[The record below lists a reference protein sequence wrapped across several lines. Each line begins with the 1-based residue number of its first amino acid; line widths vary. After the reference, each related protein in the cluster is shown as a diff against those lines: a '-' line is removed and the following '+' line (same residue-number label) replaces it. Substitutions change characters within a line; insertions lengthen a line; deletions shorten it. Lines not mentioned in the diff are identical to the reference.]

1 MSRGGLAALA
11 AAAMG
16 FVLYPRARRGV
27 LTWGATEDEVRAVLP
42 GDELAPNA
50 DVVATRAVDIDAAPC
65 EVWPWLAQIGSG
77 RGGMYSY
84 DALENVVGCEMTS
97 ADDVVPE
104 WQDIQV
110 GDVVHLHPDVP
121 LPVAVVE
128 KDRALVL
135 HGTAPTADLVR
146 AEGLDDTGDEPSVPF
161 DFVWAFVL
169 VERPD
174 GRTRLLVRERY
185 AYRTPWAGALVEP
198 VSWVSWFMTER
209 MLRGIKERAERL
221 ARPTAV

>member
-11 AAAMG
+11 AAA
-16 FVLYPRARRGV
+16 VVALYPRARRGV

-50 DVVATRAVDIDAAPC
+50 DLVATRAVDIDAAPH

-84 DALENVVGCEMTS
+84 DALENVVGCEMSS

-104 WQDIQV
+104 WQDIEV
-110 GDVVHLHPDVP
+110 GDVVHLHPDVS

-135 HGTAPTADLVR
+135 HGAGPTVAPVR
-146 AEGLDDTGDEPSVPF
+146 AGGLTGPDADESTPPF

-174 GRTRLLVRERY
+174 GRTRLVVRERY
-185 AYRTPWAGALVEP
+185 AYRTPWAGTVVEP
-198 VSWVSWFMTER
+198 VAWVSWFMTER
-209 MLRGIKERAERL
+209 MLRGIRERAERL